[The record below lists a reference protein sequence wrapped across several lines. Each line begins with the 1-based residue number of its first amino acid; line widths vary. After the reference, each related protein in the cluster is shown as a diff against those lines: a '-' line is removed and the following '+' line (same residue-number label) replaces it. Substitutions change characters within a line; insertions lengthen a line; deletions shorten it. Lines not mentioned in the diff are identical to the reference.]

1 MIAQG
6 GKAISGASVG
16 ILMLDTH
23 IPRIPGDVGNATTW
37 PFPVHYKIVRG
48 ASPER
53 VVLQQSEGLRDTFVA
68 AAQELVADGVDGITT
83 TCGFLSLMQADLKA
97 AVPVPVAASSLM
109 QAPLIEATLPKD
121 KHVTILTIS
130 GASLTATHL
139 EAAKVSPDTPVEG
152 LPTDCEFATKIIG
165 NATSMDIDQC
175 RIDLLR
181 AGQTIM
187 EKHPNTGA
195 IVLEC
200 TNMVPYAPD
209 MQHVLGIPVYSI
221 YSFILW
227 FQAGLLPR
235 QFPLPS

>member
-53 VVLQQSEGLRDTFVA
+53 VVLQQSEGLRDTFIE
-68 AAQELVADGVDGITT
+68 AAQELVADGVDGIST
-83 TCGFLSLMQADLKA
+83 TCGFLSLMQSDLKA
-97 AVPVPVAASSLM
+97 SVPVPVAASSLM
-109 QAPLIEATLPKD
+109 QAPLVAATLPQG

-130 GASLTATHL
+130 GPSLTPAHF
-139 EAAKVSPDTPVEG
+139 EAANVALDTPVEG
-152 LPTDCEFATKIIG
+152 LPPDCEFAAKIIG
-165 NATSMDIDQC
+165 NGASMDIDQC
-175 RIDLLR
+175 NTDLLR
-181 AGQTIM
+181 AGQMIM
-187 EKHPNTGA
+187 EKYPQTGA

-200 TNMVPYAPD
+200 TNMVPFAAG
-209 MQHVLGIPVYSI
+209 MQRALGVPVYSI

-235 QFPLPS
+235 QFPTN

>member
-53 VVLQQSEGLRDTFVA
+53 VVLQNSDGLRDTFIEA
-68 AAQELVADGVDGITT
+68 ALELVADGVDGIST
-83 TCGFLSLMQADLKA
+83 TCGFLSLMQSNLKA

-109 QAPLIEATLPKD
+109 QVPLIAATLPKG
-121 KHVTILTIS
+121 KHVSVLTIS
-130 GASLTATHL
+130 AKSLTSEHL
-139 EAAKVSPDTPVEG
+139 QAANADLATPVEG
-152 LPTDCEFATKIIG
+152 MPPDCEFASKILS
-165 NATSMDIDQC
+165 NSTAMDIEQC
-175 RIDLLR
+175 RADLLS
-181 AGQTIM
+181 AGQALI
-187 EKHPNTGA
+187 EKHPQTGA

-200 TNMVPYAPD
+200 TNMVPYAAD
-209 MQHVLGIPVYSI
+209 MQRQLGIPIYSI

-235 QFPLPS
+235 RFPLD